1 MSENQAMLNEAIKYF
16 GMNDIVTNMLINKVN
31 KEKEE
36 AKRKELDEWNKQYND
51 QLDFDNGEIY
61 SVETG
66 ETIGEV

>member
-1 MSENQAMLNEAIKYF
+1 MNENKAMLDQAIKYF
-16 GMNDIVTNMLINKVN
+16 GMNDIVTNMLINRVN
-31 KEKEE
+31 KEEE
-36 AKRKELDEWNKQYND
+36 ATRKELDEWNKQYNH